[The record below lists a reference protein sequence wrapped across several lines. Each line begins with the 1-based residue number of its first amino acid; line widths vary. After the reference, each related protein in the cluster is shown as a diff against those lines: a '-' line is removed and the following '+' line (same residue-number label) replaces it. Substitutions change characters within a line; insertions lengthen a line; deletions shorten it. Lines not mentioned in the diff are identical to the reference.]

1 MEKQLCFNYTGK
13 QHRASDCRSKRTCS
27 TCNEAHYS
35 SICSK
40 PYPSVPTMSSIDQG
54 DAALLVV
61 VILVDGVK
69 CRTLLDTGA
78 GSSYESAG
86 LMNQSEKKPSA

>member
-69 CRTLLDTGA
+69 CRALLDTGA

>member
-1 MEKQLCFNYTGK
+1 
-13 QHRASDCRSKRTCS
+13 
-27 TCNEAHYS
+27 
-35 SICSK
+35 
-40 PYPSVPTMSSIDQG
+40 MSSIDQG

-69 CRTLLDTGA
+69 CRALLDTGA